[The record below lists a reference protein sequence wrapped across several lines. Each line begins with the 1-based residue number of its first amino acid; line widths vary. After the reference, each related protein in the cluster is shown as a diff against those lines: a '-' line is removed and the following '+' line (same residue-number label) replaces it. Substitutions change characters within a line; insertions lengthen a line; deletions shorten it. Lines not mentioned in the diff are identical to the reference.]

1 MKKNEG
7 NKFEDITGITCI
19 YIPVKDV
26 YESIKWYQKNL
37 GCEPTNHNPIKPGM
51 ERSILRFPD
60 NKGDFSRPCLR
71 QTVPAIFLV
80 TKKSE
85 VGSLMFKDD
94 FSNQHPIACFIT
106 PRIHEMFKR
115 FKEYEVNIL
124 TEIQESPF
132 GSNFKFYDPDGNMLE
147 IWQP

>member
-1 MKKNEG
+1 MKKG
-7 NKFEDITGITCI
+7 DDNKIEDITGITCI

-26 YESIKWYQKNL
+26 YESIKWYQKSL

-51 ERSILRFPD
+51 ESSILRFPD
-60 NKGDFSRPCLR
+60 NKGDFSSPSLR
-71 QTVPAIFLV
+71 QMVPAIFLV
-80 TKKSE
+80 TEKRE
-85 VGSLMFKDD
+85 VETLLFKDEG
-94 FSNQHPIACFIT
+94 SNQHPIACFIT
-106 PRIHEMFKR
+106 PHIHVMYKR